1 MSLVF
6 SSPAP
11 NIHTQLWSKSPSLG
25 EKQREGIP
33 PRPRLPLS
41 FPSNPPPTPWSLP
54 ALSPGPAGRRQGPGH
69 GGREGSVGGRLV
81 ARGAA
86 ICSLLQPGGLRREAG
101 AGAGAAG
108 RGAAGRGSC
117 WAGSTTP
124 PPYGHS
130 QGHILEPE
138 QGPPCAEP
146 TGRRTRYRG
155 GKKGSSSPPFISFQK
170 STRTKSAQL
179 CARRAEMTIT
189 SILFQLS

>member
-124 PPYGHS
+124 PHTGTARDTSWSQSRGHPVPS
-130 QGHILEPE
+130 QRAG
-138 QGPPCAEP
+138 GPGTGE
-146 TGRRTRYRG
+146 GRRAAHHRLLFHFR
-155 GKKGSSSPPFISFQK
+155 KVHEQRAHSCVPAAQK
-170 STRTKSAQL
+170 
-179 CARRAEMTIT
+179 
-189 SILFQLS
+189 